1 MNLKNLFSLL
11 VLSAGIL
18 ASCGSQK
25 SLSTSSQ
32 TDLIDPGFGP
42 QLQYVPGGHFEMGG
56 SMADDVAYTNDVQK
70 REMQIS
76 QFYMDRHE
84 VTNADWKLFVA
95 DAGAEFLPDS
105 TLYWSAENKSL
116 GTIGDY
122 YNDEAFADYPVVGIT
137 WEQAV
142 AYCDWRTQ
150 KVRQSSGDASI
161 APFRLP
167 TEEEWEYASISISST
182 VPDEITTHSKSYP
195 WHGDGLRYPDNNP
208 NQKAYHGQYL
218 ANFQLET
225 KGVPPIKPVG
235 NYWPNDFY
243 LFDMAGNV
251 NEWVADQYQQI
262 PTNADGESSSVASSL
277 YGHTTLVNE
286 KSRVYKGGSWDDLPH
301 WLVPA
306 TRRHFQQDQASSTI
320 GFRTVQSTHV
330 QQRSFRGQ
338 KSKPS
343 LIGKPLQ
350 PIRR

>member
-1 MNLKNLFSLL
+1 MNLKNLLFSV
-11 VLSAGIL
+11 VLGAGIL
-18 ASCGSQK
+18 ASCGSQQ

-42 QLQYVPGGHFEMGG
+42 QLQYVPGGDFEMGG

-70 REMQIS
+70 RQLQIS

-105 TLYWSAENKSL
+105 TLYWSAENTSL

-142 AYCDWRTQ
+142 AYCEWRTE
-150 KVRQSSGDASI
+150 KVRQTSGDASI

-167 TEEEWEYASISISST
+167 TEEEWEYAAISILAS
-182 VPDEITTHSKSYP
+182 VPDENTTHSKTYP
-195 WHGDGLRYPDNNP
+195 WHGEGLRYPDNKR
-208 NQKAYHGQYL
+208 NQRAYHGQYL

-225 KGVPPIKPVG
+225 KGVPPTKPVG

-251 NEWVADQYQQI
+251 NEWVADQYQQV
-262 PTNADGESSSVASSL
+262 PSSSGVEATPAASSL
-277 YGHTTLVNE
+277 YGQTTLVNE

-320 GFRTVQSTHV
+320 GFRTVRSTNV
-330 QQRSFRGQ
+330 QQRPFRGQ

-343 LIGKPLQ
+343 LTGKPLQ